1 MPARQNHKRVCGLS
15 VEWCVIGG
23 MAIELSTAGT
33 DELDTVVAVLRD
45 WARENVPLQLHP
57 GDLGW
62 FWRFGIERTAAATRI
77 WRRDGE
83 IVAIGML
90 DEPDWVR
97 TAIAPDAQRDEE
109 LAQRIVADVTDPPP
123 AY

>member
-1 MPARQNHKRVCGLS
+1 
-15 VEWCVIGG
+15 